1 MRDLQLNAARAILWL
16 RIGEVV
22 AMLIAIAV
30 VAVVAGWIGQL
41 AAYHVGWRGERVALA
56 GAVAMEIAA
65 GIGILIMWLRGRG
78 RERA

>member
-30 VAVVAGWIGQL
+30 VAVVAGWIGQI
-41 AAYHVGWRGERVALA
+41 AAYHFGLRGERVALA
-56 GAVAMEIAA
+56 GAIGMQIAA
-65 GIGILIMWLRGRG
+65 ALGILIMWPRGRG